1 MSEVKLVQMSKNP
14 VGLMYLAARNCY
26 SAGGPFGLIEQT
38 EDKSSEDMWKLVG
51 NVLESGHH
59 CYDDQTEVLTKQG
72 FKYWANISEEDLIAS
87 VVPGTHDVT
96 FVHPTSIVREY
107 YSGHMYYFKNKYIDL
122 CVTPNHRL
130 YTSIVNSVQ
139 DRIRLNYTF
148 HQCEDII
155 YKNTRKSMRI
165 AAEKVQKFRT
175 CANISSTNV
184 YNPFKLPISKI
195 EPFNKLIG
203 FFIGDGYAIGGDRL
217 EFHLRKQ
224 RKVDYLRQVTQEL
237 GFLFVERANDKYNVV
252 YEGIG
257 KYARQ
262 HYYKGQE
269 KMIPPE
275 LIGCSTQCTLAFIDG
290 MRNSDGCHYSK
301 TSFTYVTTSKSCADT
316 LQAMVHTH
324 GGYASIKYKQ
334 GEGRRNAQYHLE
346 VNLSNLHANVYV
358 NDSRHTTHDVTKI
371 PYQGYVYCCTV
382 PTGLLMVRRNNKICL
397 SGNSIAEHVYF
408 TFVVEGMPRYTMA
421 QVTRHRHC
429 SFAIQSQRYV
439 EIKEDLDNLKVL
451 YNATLKE
458 DMGAVAC
465 LKNILNK
472 YFTDVDDDNFLIL
485 TGILMCYLQAIKTGK
500 KAEDARMILPNCT
513 KTNMVMS
520 VNLRELIHIAEL
532 RLCNRA
538 QADIQDMVQQ
548 MCDLV
553 ISQEPLF
560 KNLLAKPCVKYG
572 KCKEA
577 HPCTEK

>member
-51 NVLESGHH
+51 NVLKSGH
-59 CYDDQTEVLTKQG
+59 E
-72 FKYWANISEEDLIAS
+72 
-87 VVPGTHDVT
+87 
-96 FVHPTSIVREY
+96 
-107 YSGHMYYFKNKYIDL
+107 
-122 CVTPNHRL
+122 
-130 YTSIVNSVQ
+130 
-139 DRIRLNYTF
+139 
-148 HQCEDII
+148 
-155 YKNTRKSMRI
+155 
-165 AAEKVQKFRT
+165 
-175 CANISSTNV
+175 
-184 YNPFKLPISKI
+184 
-195 EPFNKLIG
+195 
-203 FFIGDGYAIGGDRL
+203 
-217 EFHLRKQ
+217 
-224 RKVDYLRQVTQEL
+224 
-237 GFLFVERANDKYNVV
+237 
-252 YEGIG
+252 
-257 KYARQ
+257 
-262 HYYKGQE
+262 
-269 KMIPPE
+269 
-275 LIGCSTQCTLAFIDG
+275 
-290 MRNSDGCHYSK
+290 
-301 TSFTYVTTSKSCADT
+301 
-316 LQAMVHTH
+316 
-324 GGYASIKYKQ
+324 
-334 GEGRRNAQYHLE
+334 
-346 VNLSNLHANVYV
+346 
-358 NDSRHTTHDVTKI
+358 
-371 PYQGYVYCCTV
+371 
-382 PTGLLMVRRNNKICL
+382 
-397 SGNSIAEHVYF
+397 SIAEHVYF

-451 YNATLKE
+451 YNATLEE
-458 DMGAVAC
+458 DMGAVTC
-465 LKNILNK
+465 LKDILNK

-485 TGILMCYLQAIKTGK
+485 TGILMCYLQAIKAGK

-553 ISQEPLF
+553 ITQEPLF

>member
-26 SAGGPFGLIEQT
+26 SAGGPFQLIEQA

-51 NVLESGHH
+51 NVLKSGH
-59 CYDDQTEVLTKQG
+59 E
-72 FKYWANISEEDLIAS
+72 
-87 VVPGTHDVT
+87 
-96 FVHPTSIVREY
+96 
-107 YSGHMYYFKNKYIDL
+107 
-122 CVTPNHRL
+122 
-130 YTSIVNSVQ
+130 
-139 DRIRLNYTF
+139 
-148 HQCEDII
+148 
-155 YKNTRKSMRI
+155 
-165 AAEKVQKFRT
+165 
-175 CANISSTNV
+175 
-184 YNPFKLPISKI
+184 
-195 EPFNKLIG
+195 
-203 FFIGDGYAIGGDRL
+203 
-217 EFHLRKQ
+217 
-224 RKVDYLRQVTQEL
+224 
-237 GFLFVERANDKYNVV
+237 
-252 YEGIG
+252 
-257 KYARQ
+257 
-262 HYYKGQE
+262 
-269 KMIPPE
+269 
-275 LIGCSTQCTLAFIDG
+275 
-290 MRNSDGCHYSK
+290 
-301 TSFTYVTTSKSCADT
+301 
-316 LQAMVHTH
+316 
-324 GGYASIKYKQ
+324 
-334 GEGRRNAQYHLE
+334 
-346 VNLSNLHANVYV
+346 
-358 NDSRHTTHDVTKI
+358 
-371 PYQGYVYCCTV
+371 
-382 PTGLLMVRRNNKICL
+382 
-397 SGNSIAEHVYF
+397 SIAEHVYF
-408 TFVVEGMPRYTMA
+408 TFAVEGMPRYTMA

-485 TGILMCYLQAIKTGK
+485 TGILMCYLQAIKAGK

-553 ISQEPLF
+553 ITQEPLF

>member
-1 MSEVKLVQMSKNP
+1 MSEVKLVQMSENP

-26 SAGGPFGLIEQT
+26 SAGGPFGLLAQA

-51 NVLESGHH
+51 NVLKSGH
-59 CYDDQTEVLTKQG
+59 E
-72 FKYWANISEEDLIAS
+72 
-87 VVPGTHDVT
+87 
-96 FVHPTSIVREY
+96 
-107 YSGHMYYFKNKYIDL
+107 
-122 CVTPNHRL
+122 
-130 YTSIVNSVQ
+130 
-139 DRIRLNYTF
+139 
-148 HQCEDII
+148 
-155 YKNTRKSMRI
+155 
-165 AAEKVQKFRT
+165 
-175 CANISSTNV
+175 
-184 YNPFKLPISKI
+184 
-195 EPFNKLIG
+195 
-203 FFIGDGYAIGGDRL
+203 
-217 EFHLRKQ
+217 
-224 RKVDYLRQVTQEL
+224 
-237 GFLFVERANDKYNVV
+237 
-252 YEGIG
+252 
-257 KYARQ
+257 
-262 HYYKGQE
+262 
-269 KMIPPE
+269 
-275 LIGCSTQCTLAFIDG
+275 
-290 MRNSDGCHYSK
+290 
-301 TSFTYVTTSKSCADT
+301 
-316 LQAMVHTH
+316 
-324 GGYASIKYKQ
+324 
-334 GEGRRNAQYHLE
+334 
-346 VNLSNLHANVYV
+346 
-358 NDSRHTTHDVTKI
+358 
-371 PYQGYVYCCTV
+371 
-382 PTGLLMVRRNNKICL
+382 
-397 SGNSIAEHVYF
+397 SIAEHVYF

-451 YNATLKE
+451 YNATLEE

-485 TGILMCYLQAIKTGK
+485 TGILMCYLQAIKAGK

-553 ISQEPLF
+553 ITQEPLF